1 MTLPGRAYLQ
11 VHPTRRCNL
20 RCLHCY
26 SASGPDV
33 AETTE
38 LPVLQRAVA
47 DAAALGYDVLAVS
60 GGEPTLYRPL
70 DDLLRT
76 ARSHGMRTTV
86 TSNGMLLT
94 GRRLSELAGLV
105 DVLAIS
111 LDGVPDSHVRMR
123 QDPRSFAAM
132 ERRLPLVRDSG
143 IPFGFIFTLTQFNIH
158 ELAWVADFA
167 VAAGAS
173 LLQIHPLEAEGSAV
187 RALPDAVPDVTEMLF
202 SVLEVARLR
211 TSTDLFI
218 QIDLVER
225 GNLVSQADRFLLGD
239 GNGDDGGGGQAAGQ
253 AGRLSSWLSPLVVET
268 DGAVVPFAYGFDRR
282 FALGNLHEEPLSA
295 QARAWDPAPFRGL
308 CRRVHADLSG
318 EHGPSF
324 VNWYDEVTRASRT
337 SLVIS

>member
-1 MTLPGRAYLQ
+1 MTLPDRAYLQ

-26 SASGPDV
+26 SSSGPDV

-38 LPVLQRAVA
+38 LSVLKQAVA
-47 DAAALGYDVLAVS
+47 DAAALGYDVLGVS

-132 ERRLPLVRDSG
+132 QRRLPLVRDSG
-143 IPFGFIFTLTQFNIH
+143 IPFGFIFTLTQFNIQ

-167 VAAGAS
+167 VAAGAA
-173 LLQIHPLEAEGSAV
+173 LLQIHPLEAEGNAV
-187 RALPDAVPDVTEMLF
+187 GALPDAVPDVTEMLF
-202 SVLEVARLR
+202 SVLEAARLR
-211 TSTDLFI
+211 TSTDLVI
-218 QIDLVER
+218 QLDLVER
-225 GNLVSQADRFLLGD
+225 GNLVSQADRFRLGD
-239 GNGDDGGGGQAAGQ
+239 SGDEGDGQGDGPAE
-253 AGRLSSWLSPLVVET
+253 RLSSWLSPLVVET
-268 DGAVVPFAYGFDRR
+268 DGTVVPFTYGFDRR
-282 FALGNLHEEPLSA
+282 FALGNLHETPLSA
-295 QARAWDPAPFRGL
+295 QARTWDPAPFRDL
-308 CRRVHADLSG
+308 CRRVHADLASDY
-318 EHGPSF
+318 GPAF
-324 VNWYDEVTRASRT
+324 VNWYDEVTRASRA
-337 SLVIS
+337 SLVG

>member
-1 MTLPGRAYLQ
+1 MTLPGRAFLQ

-26 SASGPDV
+26 SSSGPDV
-33 AETTE
+33 AETTD

-47 DAAALGYDVLAVS
+47 DAAALGYDVLGVS

-70 DDLLRT
+70 DELLRT

-123 QDPRSFAAM
+123 RDPRSFAAM
-132 ERRLPLVRDSG
+132 ERRLPLVRASG

-167 VAAGAS
+167 VAAGAT
-173 LLQIHPLEAEGSAV
+173 LLQIHPLEAEGNAV
-187 RALPDAVPDVTEMLF
+187 EALPDAVPDVTEMLF
-202 SVLEVARLR
+202 SVLEAARLR
-211 TSTDLFI
+211 TSTDLVI
-218 QIDLVER
+218 QLDLVER
-225 GNLVSQADRFLLGD
+225 GNLLSQADRFLLDDGD
-239 GNGDDGGGGQAAGQ
+239 VRGNGPAE
-253 AGRLSSWLSPLVVET
+253 RLSSWLSPLVVET
-268 DGAVVPFAYGFDRR
+268 DGTVVPLAYGFDRR
-282 FALGNLHEEPLSA
+282 FSLGNLHEAPLSA
-295 QARAWDPAPFRGL
+295 QARSWDPAPFRSL
-308 CRRVHADLSG
+308 CRSVHADLAG
-318 EHGPSF
+318 EHGPAF
-324 VNWYDEVTRASRT
+324 VNWYDEVTRASRAA
-337 SLVIS
+337 SLVG

>member
-1 MTLPGRAYLQ
+1 MTLPGRAFLQ

-26 SASGPDV
+26 SSSGPDV

-47 DAAALGYDVLAVS
+47 DAAALGYDVLGVS

-70 DDLLRT
+70 DELLRT

-123 QDPRSFAAM
+123 RDPRSFAAM
-132 ERRLPLVRDSG
+132 ERRLPLVRASG

-167 VAAGAS
+167 VAAGAT
-173 LLQIHPLEAEGSAV
+173 LLQIHPLEAEGNAAE
-187 RALPDAVPDVTEMLF
+187 ALPDAVPDVTEMLF
-202 SVLEVARLR
+202 SVLEAARLR
-211 TSTDLFI
+211 TSTDLVI
-218 QIDLVER
+218 QLDLVER
-225 GNLVSQADRFLLGD
+225 GNLVSQADRFLLD
-239 GNGDDGGGGQAAGQ
+239 DRDVRGNGPAE
-253 AGRLSSWLSPLVVET
+253 RLSSWLSPLVVET
-268 DGAVVPFAYGFDRR
+268 DGTVVPFAYGFDRR
-282 FALGNLHEEPLSA
+282 FALGNLHEAPLSA
-295 QARAWDPAPFRGL
+295 QGRSWDPAPFRSL
-308 CRRVHADLSG
+308 CRSVHADLAG
-318 EHGPSF
+318 EHGPAF
-324 VNWYDEVTRASRT
+324 VNWYDEVTRASRAT
-337 SLVIS
+337 SLVG